1 MYSVSINGKEI
12 GIGFGKDEREN
23 PNYDAELEVLNKWVN
38 LFNDRYTTNEFKI
51 VQKATDY
58 TTLVLR
64 DYDFLR
70 LKYSPR
76 AKWIK
81 LPMFNDMIKKYI
93 DDDRFAAQKKKTE
106 MYWKT
111 IIEDEKDISNYFDI
125 LDDAFDNITRQ

>member
-1 MYSVSINGKEI
+1 MYSVNINGKEI

-51 VQKATDY
+51 EQKTSGY

-76 AKWIK
+76 VKWIK

-93 DDDRFAAQKKKTE
+93 DDDRFATQNKKTE

>member
-1 MYSVSINGKEI
+1 MYSISINGKEI

-125 LDDAFDNITRQ
+125 LDDAFDNIIRQ

>member
-1 MYSVSINGKEI
+1 MYSVNINGTEI
-12 GIGFGKDEREN
+12 GIGFGKEEREN

-93 DDDRFAAQKKKTE
+93 DDDRFATQKKKTE

>member
-1 MYSVSINGKEI
+1 MYSVNINGKEI
-12 GIGFGKDEREN
+12 GIGFGKEEREN

-93 DDDRFAAQKKKTE
+93 DDDRFAVQKKKTE